1 MARVDENRIGPI
13 ATGARLTSLSNPL
26 GLSELMFSR
35 QLVDAVTEVLPSRRG
50 KDGRGRP
57 RLARLYG
64 RKSELEGKKEREGGE
79 RRGRKD
85 EETTGSGWTKQQ
97 RPRAPTCV

>member
-1 MARVDENRIGPI
+1 
-13 ATGARLTSLSNPL
+13 
-26 GLSELMFSR
+26 MFSR

-79 RRGRKD
+79 KGKERRGD
-85 EETTGSGWTKQQ
+85 HWIG
-97 RPRAPTCV
+97 VD